1 MDDNYD
7 LLTVKEL
14 KTLLKQ
20 RGFPSSGRKAELTQI
35 LRQNSTP
42 NKSAPSSPKSKRLK
56 TPTKSKKLKL
66 SSNKALPAPQNALI
80 SEEALQ
86 EFRRICAE
94 TRSKITLFQKP
105 WSTLKFFLFELFT
118 HLRDNLLWILD
129 HHLAVIF
136 ILAFSLLSVLLYFTE
151 GIHQPWVN
159 ACEQFLQLAFW
170 WVSLGVLS
178 SVGLGTG
185 LHTFL
190 LYLGPFIA
198 KTTMAAWECNS
209 VDFETYGPN
218 SFVCPA
224 SSTTSKVSFS
234 AILSKVRLEAFLW
247 GAGTALGELPPY
259 FVARTARLSGENPEE
274 IEEEIEEIELLG
286 KKSTKKLSLF
296 LRLKKTVHD
305 LVNKVGFFG
314 ILLCA
319 SIPNPLFDLAGITC
333 GHFLVPFSTFFGATL
348 IGKAL
353 VKTHLQMILVVLV
366 FSKEYFD
373 AITNFVHIWAPSF
386 SNSLELFLQNQRATF
401 HRSSEDHHLDSK
413 APNQKNLLATLWDG
427 VLLIML
433 SYFAISIINSLAQSY
448 AKRQDDNTIR
458 QLRGQREHILKSI
471 Q

>member
-353 VKTHLQMILVVLV
+353 VKTHLQVIISFLVV
-366 FSKEYFD
+366 
-373 AITNFVHIWAPSF
+373 PS
-386 SNSLELFLQNQRATF
+386 
-401 HRSSEDHHLDSK
+401 SS
-413 APNQKNLLATLWDG
+413 P
-427 VLLIML
+427 
-433 SYFAISIINSLAQSY
+433 F
-448 AKRQDDNTIR
+448 
-458 QLRGQREHILKSI
+458 
-471 Q
+471 